1 MDEIGDYMNKPLFT
15 EERRKRILEQI
26 QREGRVQVKELAVL
40 FSVTEDAIRK
50 DLRFLDQQGLV
61 QKTYGGALLP
71 SKASSFIAYKDRGGT
86 ESKKPFAKAAAALI
100 KPGDTVFIESSSYT
114 NLMFYEMEPMPGV
127 TVVTNSI
134 HGLSELASKVKLIHV
149 GGTIH
154 PEDESGYGF
163 FALQTIQQ
171 INFDKCFLRTSG
183 ISPDWKVSAALQD
196 SLELKQTVIRHSK
209 QKILLIGRNHWNRV
223 HRYNVCELGEM
234 DVVLTD
240 TDDEKILSKLARQ
253 GIDVISVDQSI
264 PSGR

>member
-1 MDEIGDYMNKPLFT
+1 MLDE
-15 EERRKRILEQI
+15 
-26 QREGRVQVKELAVL
+26 
-40 FSVTEDAIRK
+40 
-50 DLRFLDQQGLV
+50 QGLV

-71 SKASSFIAYKDRGGT
+71 SKASAFIAYKDRGGA
-86 ESKKPFAKAAAALI
+86 EAKKPFAKAATALI
-100 KPGDTVFIESSSYT
+100 EPGDTIFIESSSYT

-134 HGLSELASKVKLIHV
+134 HGLSELAAKVKLIHV

-171 INFDKCFLRTSG
+171 MNFDKCFLRTSG

-196 SLELKQTVIRHSK
+196 SLELKQTVLRHSK
-209 QKILLIGRNHWNRV
+209 QKILLIGKNHWNRV
-223 HRYNVCELGEM
+223 HRYNVCELGEI

-240 TDDEKILSKLARQ
+240 TDDQMVLSKLDGQ
-253 GIDVISVDQSI
+253 GIEVVTVSA
-264 PSGR
+264 P